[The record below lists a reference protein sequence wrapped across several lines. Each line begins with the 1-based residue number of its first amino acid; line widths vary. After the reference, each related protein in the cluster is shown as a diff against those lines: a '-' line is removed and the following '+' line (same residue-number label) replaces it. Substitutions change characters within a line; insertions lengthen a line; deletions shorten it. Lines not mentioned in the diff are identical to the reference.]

1 MPDFLFELGCEELPA
16 TFLVSTLDQ
25 LKAGIAARLD
35 AAQLTYD
42 SIEAWGTPRRSIL
55 SVKGLPDCQAD
66 SVKSQR
72 GPALKAA
79 YQADGTPA
87 PALQGFC
94 RGLGID
100 PSQVSQEGDYVWA
113 HIPVT
118 GSPTGDVLAALMP
131 ELIRSLTFPKTMR
144 WGSGRVRFA
153 RPVRWMLAVLDGA
166 LVDFEFEGVRSGL
179 TSMGHRFYHP
189 EAFEAKTLDALF
201 AGLRQRNVE
210 PDPAAREAIIRDG
223 SQKIASG
230 KVEFTDDLVE
240 ENVFLTEWPMPV
252 EGSFPEHFLSLPEP
266 VLVTAMAKH
275 ERFFPVRGTDGKLL
289 NRFISIT
296 NSGDAA
302 TVASG
307 NEWVL
312 NARFNDA
319 KFFYDEDKKS
329 TLADFFERTERMT
342 FQEKLGSVKLR
353 SARLAELAKSAVRL
367 MGGNDNLQQLAAEA
381 AKFSK
386 ADLSCGLVSELS
398 SLQGIVGG
406 EYAKRESM
414 DPVIVHAIGTQYHL
428 HKNLPATSD
437 AQIAGVAVAV
447 ADQIDKLVGYLGL
460 GLAPSGSSDPYGLRR
475 AAQLIIDSGMPAS
488 ALDLIH
494 QAEALYDGLPITA
507 GKAVDLIGPIFVG
520 RYELIYSSERH
531 DVVEA
536 ALATDLQT
544 LLHPR
549 LIAARVRAMAAAA
562 GDPGLIQTATRPIN
576 IVAAAEKKGIS
587 IQPQPN
593 AADLDSAEGVALLE
607 AAKSISP
614 CTADTAGVD
623 SLKPLMGPI
632 NAFFDA
638 AMVMV
643 DDTRVRDARLAML
656 KQVANLL
663 LTFGD
668 FTKLVVEG

>member
-16 TFLVSTLDQ
+16 TFVASTLDQ
-25 LKAGIAARLD
+25 LKSGVAARLES
-35 AAQLTYD
+35 AQLEYAA
-42 SIEAWGTPRRSIL
+42 IEVWGTPRRSIIAV
-55 SVKGLPDCQAD
+55 SGLPAQQPD

-72 GPALKAA
+72 GPAIKAA
-79 YQADGTPA
+79 FQADGSPA

-100 PSQVSQEGDYVWA
+100 PSQVEQEGDYVWA
-113 HIPVT
+113 HIPVK
-118 GSPTGDVLAALMP
+118 GSPTGEVLAGIMP
-131 ELIRSLTFPKTMR
+131 EVIRSLTFPKTMR

-153 RPVRWMLAVLDGA
+153 RPVRWILASLDGK
-166 LVDFEFEGVRSGL
+166 LVEFEFEGVKSGL
-179 TSMGHRFYHP
+179 QSVGHRFYNP
-189 EAFEAKTLDALF
+189 DAFAATTKDALLSD
-201 AGLRQRNVE
+201 LRARNVE
-210 PDPAAREAIIRDG
+210 PDPAVRERIIREG

-230 KVEFTDDLVE
+230 AVEFTDDLVE
-240 ENVFLTEWPMPV
+240 ENVYLTEWPMPV

-275 ERFFPVRGTDGKLL
+275 ERFFPVRGADGKLL
-289 NRFISIT
+289 NKFISIT
-296 NSGDAA
+296 NAGDAA

-353 SARLAELAKSAVRL
+353 AGRLAELAKTIAGSMSTAASV
-367 MGGNDNLQQLAAEA
+367 QQHAAEA
-381 AKFSK
+381 AKFAK

-406 EYAKRESM
+406 EYAKREGL
-414 DPVIVHAIGTQYHL
+414 DPAVVHAIGTQYHL
-428 HKNLPATSD
+428 AKNLPPQTEQ
-437 AQIAGVAVAV
+437 QIVAVAVAV
-447 ADQIDKLVGYLGL
+447 ADHIDKLAGYLGL

-475 AAQLIIDSGMPAS
+475 AAQLVIDASLPVS
-488 ALDLIH
+488 ALSLLKL
-494 QAEALYDGLPITA
+494 AESQYSELPVEP
-507 GKAVDLIGPIFVG
+507 GKALELIGPIFMG
-520 RYELIYSSERH
+520 RYELMYADERH
-531 DVVEA
+531 DVVGA
-536 ALATDLQT
+536 ALATDLET

-549 LIAARVRAMAAAA
+549 LISARVKAMASVAAE
-562 GDPGLIQTATRPIN
+562 PNLIQTATRPLN
-576 IVAAAEKKGIS
+576 IVAAAERKGIT
-587 IQPQPN
+587 IGTQVN
-593 AADLDSAEGVALLE
+593 AADLDSNEGTALLTCVQTV
-607 AAKSISP
+607 KP
-614 CTADTAGVD
+614 CTTETASVEAIR
-623 SLKPLMGPI
+623 PLLAPI

-643 DDTRVRDARLAML
+643 DDERVRDARLAML
-656 KQVANLL
+656 KQVCEVL
-663 LTFGD
+663 LTYGD